1 MKLMAPN
8 FKLRGMNT
16 PKMAVLRSQL
26 WSPVQ
31 NTALWLGWWLH
42 DVISTDA
49 VIDAFHTVQGKH
61 HRLVFDATG
70 SPSPNSS
77 SAECSAWNGSAP
89 DYAESAELLG
99 DGVVGNGPVGN
110 DLAPI
115 DDGYGLIEL
124 LRHARRV
131 TVEADLELEDRPLV
145 SLVLAGPGDVPPL
158 PANTSA
164 ARGVIKS
171 GAGIALA
178 DGDPEVT
185 HVVIPKVIDNSL
197 IEWTWHTASGRAPSL
212 GLFGPGE
219 ADAALREAS
228 DRASKLI
235 ESSDYRPRR
244 QRGGG
249 SAFES
254 ARLAVGSLSDA
265 FGLPGLPA
273 GVPHR
278 AAGLMARADSLAAI
292 VEVTQRSEVGAALDA
307 ELIPLLKAVRQA
319 RMVAVDYAMRELVR
333 P

>member
-1 MKLMAPN
+1 MKLMATN
-8 FKLRGMNT
+8 FKLKGMNN
-16 PKMAVLRSQL
+16 PKAAVLRSQL

-61 HRLVFDATG
+61 HRLIFDATG
-70 SPSPNSS
+70 SPSPSS
-77 SAECSAWNGSAP
+77 PLGERSAWQGSASDLP
-89 DYAESAELLG
+89 ESTEPLA
-99 DGVVGNGPVGN
+99 DGVRVNGPVGN
-110 DLAPI
+110 GSAPR

-131 TVEADLELEDRPLV
+131 TTEAGLELEDRPLV

-158 PANTSA
+158 PANTWA
-164 ARGVIKS
+164 AREVIKS

-178 DGDPEVT
+178 DSDPEVT
-185 HVVIPKVIDNSL
+185 HVLIPKVIDNSL

-235 ESSDYRPRR
+235 ESSDHRPW
-244 QRGGG
+244 QQKGGG
-249 SAFES
+249 LASEN

-278 AAGLMARADSLAAI
+278 AAGLMARADSVAAI
-292 VEVTQRSEVGAALDA
+292 VEVTQRSEIGSALDA
-307 ELIPLLKAVRQA
+307 ELLTLLKAVRQA

-333 P
+333 S